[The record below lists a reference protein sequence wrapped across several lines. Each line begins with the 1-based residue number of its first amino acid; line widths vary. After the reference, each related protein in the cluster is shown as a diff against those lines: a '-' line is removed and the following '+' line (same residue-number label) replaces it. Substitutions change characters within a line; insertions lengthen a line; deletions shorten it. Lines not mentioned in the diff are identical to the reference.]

1 MTAAN
6 ITMMKLLKPVKPE
19 DHITVACDRQ
29 RGSKTAR
36 GRERERERE
45 REKERERERER
56 AESTINLQICVP
68 NLGETF
74 FAALRIF
81 GCCPRS
87 KARLLEHGCGLGH
100 GDSKVVL

>member
-36 GRERERERE
+36 GRERERERT
-45 REKERERERER
+45 
-56 AESTINLQICVP
+56 ESTINLQICVP

>member
-1 MTAAN
+1 MMRMMAMTAAN

-45 REKERERERER
+45 RKREREREKERERENRKHNKLTNLCS
-56 AESTINLQICVP
+56 ESWRN
-68 NLGETF
+68 F
-74 FAALRIF
+74 F
-81 GCCPRS
+81 RS
-87 KARLLEHGCGLGH
+87 TAHFWML
-100 GDSKVVL
+100 SPF